1 MSPTTL
7 LNVTPDLMRARAEA
21 GLPATMGSAADHH
34 WALVVG
40 LGLAIAATLALLI
53 AIH

>member
-1 MSPTTL
+1 MSPTSL
-7 LNVTPDLMRARAEA
+7 LHVSPDLMRAHAQA
-21 GLPATMGSAADHH
+21 GLPVPSGSAADRH
-34 WALVVG
+34 WSLVVG